1 MRQLFMILFVLLVST
16 VQAKNYYISSKGLDT
31 NTGLS
36 PTAAWQTIAKLNA
49 SFGIIAAGDSILFKS
64 GETFYGSIV
73 VGKSGTSSLPIV
85 FGSYGTGAKPV
96 ITGFTTPTAWTN
108 MGGGIWKVNLP
119 NVTKNLIVLTINDQ
133 YQRIGRYPNFD
144 APNGGYLT
152 YQASGSSAISD
163 NSLPST
169 PNWTGADVVIRKY
182 AFILDV
188 CKITNH
194 SGGTISYNNN
204 GSNYSGQNNY
214 GYFIQNDIKTL
225 DEFGEWYLDKTTKD
239 LSVFFGSSSPSNYS
253 IKASTVDTLFC
264 VGDGGFAATG
274 RVAQSNIT
282 VNNLAFEGANKF
294 GVYSFNGKNITVK
307 NCSFNNNYN
316 GVFSWNVPNTI
327 CDNNL
332 VSNTLNNGIQEYG
345 QVSSPITITN
355 NTVKNCGLLAG
366 MGDNGDGTYCGIRQ
380 NGNNANLLNNR
391 IDSVGFNAL
400 EFYGSNIAV
409 KYNYITNF
417 CAVKDDGGGI
427 YTWGDTLETNRVVQS
442 NIVIGGIGATVGR
455 YEKDG
460 RTNPIYMDGGTRHV
474 VIMDNTVSLTDGAG
488 LMSNTGIDIN
498 IFRNTFYNVPVGFL
512 AQRFPNNAINP
523 SGYVRNYKVSG
534 NIFYPS
540 TSNISYWNG
549 QLNEPVQMDIQ
560 ADMRAIGMFDSNY
573 YRKDILQPFHYF
585 YHLTAGGTFV
595 DPPALDAPGWKS
607 YMNQDAHLKEIAT
620 IPNYT
625 VTGVVSANVVKNGTF
640 NSGITN
646 FFSSSGSAGVT
657 VAWDGT
663 GKITG
668 AGSIKIAPS
677 TPSYNYTLLY
687 QSVGTLSAGKSYLF
701 KFKSL
706 GSSPSGILKAYV
718 RQTTSP
724 YTELVPIQFGYTT
737 TSITQ
742 HEFLISIPVSI
753 SDASLMVE
761 VEQSTGTTYLDDI
774 EFYEVTATLNDI
786 STMVRFEF
794 NPSNQSKT
802 IGLDA
807 KYVSVD
813 STVYDGSITLAPFTS
828 AILFKAGPSSTTLKA
843 DAGTDIS
850 LTLPTNSTVLKG
862 SAVGTITSYTWSK
875 IVGPDQFTIATPDNP
890 STSISNLSP
899 GSYIFQLKVMNSA
912 GDSALALVNVNLS
925 GTLPVTLIDF
935 TAKASNEKTVALQW
949 QVSSEINVSHYTI
962 ERSSNGQDFENVGD
976 LKSNNL
982 ANIQINYN
990 FSDNFPLQGI
1000 NYYRLVMVDNDGTFK
1015 YSKTV
1020 SATVAGVASFKLLNV
1035 ILSSTDNNIK
1045 VILNSNYRQPMQM
1058 VLVDASGRI
1067 ICTNQLQI
1075 EKGFNAIE
1083 NKIPAIGTGVYY
1095 AKIFS
1100 NEQVINRTLLSVH

>member
-1 MRQLFMILFVLLVST
+1 MKQLVMILCVLLAST
-16 VQAKNYYISSKGLDT
+16 VQAKNYYISAKGLDA

-36 PTAAWQTIAKLNA
+36 PTSAWQTIAKLNA

-96 ITGFTTPTAWTN
+96 ITGFTAPTAWTN

-119 NVTKNLIVLTINDQ
+119 NATKNLIILTINDQ
-133 YQRIGRYPNFD
+133 YQRLGRYPNFD

-194 SGGTISYNNN
+194 SGGTISYTN
-204 GSNYSGQNNY
+204 STNYSGQNNY

-225 DEFGEWYLDKTTKD
+225 DQFGEWYLDKTTKD
-239 LSVFFGSSSPSNYS
+239 LSVFFGSNSPSSYQV
-253 IKASTVDTLFC
+253 KAGTIDTLFC
-264 VGDGGFAATG
+264 VGDGGLAATG

-282 VNNLAFEGANKF
+282 VTNLAFEGANKF
-294 GVYSFNGKNITVK
+294 GFYSFNGKNITVR

-316 GVFSWNVPNTI
+316 GLYSWNVPNAV
-327 CDNNL
+327 CDNNII
-332 VSNTLNNGIQEYG
+332 SNTLNNGIQEYG
-345 QVSSPITITN
+345 QVSSPTVITN
-355 NTVKNCGLLAG
+355 NTVKNCGLFAG
-366 MGDNGDGTYCGIRQ
+366 MGESGDGTYCGICQ

-400 EFYGSNIAV
+400 QFFGSNIAV
-409 KYNYITNF
+409 KFNYITNF

-427 YTWGDTLETNRVVQS
+427 YTWGDTSQTNRVVQS
-442 NIVIGGIGATVGR
+442 NIVIGGIGAPLGR

-474 VIMDNTVSLTDGAG
+474 VIMDNTVSVTDGAG
-488 LMSNTGIDIN
+488 LLTNTGVDISV
-498 IFRNTFYNVPVGFL
+498 FRNTFYKVPVGLL
-512 AQRFPNNAINP
+512 AQRFPNNAADP
-523 SGYVRNYKVSG
+523 SGYVRNYKIAG
-534 NIFYPS
+534 NIFYP
-540 TSNISYWNG
+540 TASNISYWNG
-549 QLNEPVQMDIQ
+549 QLNEPVPMDIQ
-560 ADMRAIGMFDSNY
+560 ADMRAIGTFDSNY

-585 YHLTAGGTFV
+585 YHLTAGGTYV
-595 DPPALDAPGWKS
+595 DPPVLDAQGWKS
-607 YMNQDAHLKEIAT
+607 YMNQDANSKEIAT
-620 IPNYT
+620 IPNYS
-625 VTGVVSANVVKNGTF
+625 VTGVVSANIVKNGAF
-640 NSGITN
+640 ASNITN

-663 GKITG
+663 SKITG
-668 AGSIKIAPS
+668 AGSIRIAPS

-687 QSVGTLSAGKSYLF
+687 QSVGTVSAGKSYLLR
-701 KFKSL
+701 FKSL
-706 GSSPSGILKAYV
+706 GSAPSGILKAYV
-718 RQTTSP
+718 RQTASP
-724 YTELVPIQFGYTT
+724 YAALVPEQFGYTT
-737 TSITQ
+737 TSMTQ
-742 HEFLISIPVSI
+742 HEFLISMPVSA

-774 EFYEVTATLNDI
+774 EFYEVTATLNDA

-794 NPSNQSKT
+794 NASIESKT
-802 IGLDA
+802 ISLDA

-875 IVGPDQFTIATPDNP
+875 IAGPDQFTIATPDNP

-899 GSYIFQLKVMNSA
+899 GSYTFQLKVMNSA
-912 GDSALALVNVNLS
+912 GDSALALVNVNLA

-990 FSDNFPLQGI
+990 FSDNFPLQGV
-1000 NYYRLVMVDNDGTFK
+1000 NYYRLVMIDNDGSFK

-1020 SATVAGVASFKLLNV
+1020 SASVSGVASFKLLNV
-1035 ILSSTDNNIK
+1035 VLSTTDQNFK
-1045 VILNSNYRQPMQM
+1045 VMLNSNYRQPMQV

-1067 ICTNQLQI
+1067 IYTKQLQI
-1075 EKGFNAIE
+1075 EKGFNKIE

-1100 NEQVINRTLLSVH
+1100 NEQVINKTLLSVH